1 MTKYYLEAIA
11 AIRNDV
17 SAGMKTPED
26 ILRALDLAK
35 GAESRAR
42 SSQEEYL
49 ASKFHGL
56 AAELDYLVQLHHR
69 NRAEHLGDR
78 YDIIIAECSMI
89 ETHIA
94 NR

>member
-1 MTKYYLEAIA
+1 MTKYYLDVIA
-11 AIRNDV
+11 AIRNDI
-17 SAGMKTPED
+17 SAGITGPGEIPRIMEM
-26 ILRALDLAK
+26 AK

-42 SSQEEYL
+42 SGEEEYL

-56 AAELDYLVQLHHR
+56 AEELDYLVQLHRR
-69 NRAEHLGDR
+69 NRIEHLGDR
-78 YDIIIAECSMI
+78 YDIIIAECLMI